1 MSDGESIEGVVD
13 RLVFEN
19 QDSRWAVVRL
29 TVADRVATV
38 TAVGLL
44 AGLTPGSS
52 VRLTGHFEHDKNYGE
67 QFRADSYVPVLPA
80 TVEGIRKYL
89 QSGAVEGVGG
99 VIAERL
105 VDHFGA
111 ETFDAIEQHP
121 DRLTEVEG
129 IGPKRKARI
138 LEAWS
143 DAREVREV
151 MVFLQSHDISPA
163 HAARIY
169 QRYGKNA
176 VAMVVADPYRL
187 ATDIRGIGF
196 ATADGIAKSLGTP
209 ATAPTRA
216 RAGVLHTLENAADD
230 GHVAVPMRGLIENAR
245 ELLDVEEIV
254 ITEAIDELADAAKIV
269 VETTGPEP
277 AVFLESLHFAEIRAA
292 TRLAVIAAAKSKAV
306 DVDVDRALE
315 WLTELLGVRLGDKQ
329 IEGLRQSVASKVL
342 VITGGPGTGKT
353 TMTRAI
359 LEVLLKK
366 GRRAV
371 LCAPT
376 GRAAKRLNEATGQ
389 EARTI
394 HRVLEFSP
402 AQGGFQRTSDHPIE
416 ADIVLVDEGSMID
429 IRLFSDLLEAVPEH
443 AQLILVGDVDQ
454 LPSVGPG
461 NVLQDVIASGVA
473 KVVRLDQIYRQGDA
487 SEIVLAAHQVND
499 GAIPKSSSVSTGD
512 FFVIEREDPD
522 AIVDTVRTVVMER
535 IPRRFGLEPMD
546 IQVLTPMVRGTL
558 GTRNLNHELQAAL
571 NPSGAELVRGGRTLR
586 LGDKV
591 MQTRNDYDKD
601 VFNGDLGRVAVLDA
615 EDRAVSVR
623 FDDRLVRYEGA
634 ELDALMHAY
643 ACTIHKSQGSEYPA
657 VVIPLHTQHFVMLR
671 RNLLYTALTRGR
683 RLVVL
688 VTSRRALQL
697 SVDNDRVPVRHT
709 RLADRLRPHR

>member
-29 TVADRVATV
+29 TVADRGATV